1 MADVVAE
8 VSDLLVVAYLG
19 DTNRGR
25 ALKEFE
31 KESTATAEV
40 SVESLKIKQ
49 FSVLKVET
57 YSHISG
63 IL

>member
-19 DTNRGR
+19 DTNRGQ

-40 SVESLKIKQ
+40 SVESLKVKQ
-49 FSVLKVET
+49 FSV
-57 YSHISG
+57 
-63 IL
+63 